1 MTAARML
8 KVGLTGNA
16 GAGKSTVARIWRD
29 ERGAFVIDADRLGAE
44 AVAPGTPALAA
55 LVERF
60 GPRMLREDGG
70 LDRGRMARIAFNDPE
85 ALAALNSIVHP
96 EILRR
101 VDELLA
107 EAEAA
112 GVDVAVVDAALIFEF
127 GLEKKLDGVV
137 LVDAPLEVRR
147 ERVLE
152 KGKMDA
158 ATFERVCAAQL
169 PPEELRQRADYVI
182 ENNGGLYR
190 LRKEAILTIDKM
202 EDKMR
207 TEKQLVSLSE
217 LCDLIN
223 SKLENKMKSAFNDG
237 DHYPTVGITHLP
249 VPDSE
254 GCNWKLNDFC
264 NQGDYNFEDFKKY
277 LERIN
282 SEAREKYNLR

>member
-1 MTAARML
+1 ML

-16 GAGKSTVARIWRD
+16 GAGKSTVAHIWRD

-44 AVAPGTPALAA
+44 AVERGRPALAE
-55 LVERF
+55 LVARF

-101 VDELLA
+101 VDQLLA

-112 GVDVAVVDAALIFEF
+112 GVDMAVVDAALIYEF
-127 GLEKKLDGVV
+127 GLEKKLDCVV

-158 ATFERVCAAQL
+158 ATFDKVIAAQL
-169 PPEELRQRADYVI
+169 PAEELRKRADYVI
-182 ENNGGLYR
+182 ENGGD
-190 LRKEAILTIDKM
+190 RKALH
-202 EDKMR
+202 R
-207 TEKQLVSLSE
+207 QA
-217 LCDLIN
+217 
-223 SKLENKMKSAFNDG
+223 LEVYESIRRDG
-237 DHYPTVGITHLP
+237 
-249 VPDSE
+249 
-254 GCNWKLNDFC
+254 
-264 NQGDYNFEDFKKY
+264 
-277 LERIN
+277 
-282 SEAREKYNLR
+282 